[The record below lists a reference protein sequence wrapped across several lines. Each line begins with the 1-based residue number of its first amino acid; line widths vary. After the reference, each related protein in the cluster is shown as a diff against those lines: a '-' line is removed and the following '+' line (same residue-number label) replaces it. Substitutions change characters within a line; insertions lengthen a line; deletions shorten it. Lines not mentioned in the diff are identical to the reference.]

1 MTHPPP
7 LPPPLPVYDTDLFRP
22 TYRRFESPRWRLTI
36 ADMVLCPGYWSPA
49 VLTVGMAALLR
60 TENGET
66 KTWMSMTPLEIE
78 SQELGCRHAAGH
90 VVVMGLGMG
99 WAAANAALNP
109 AVTRVTVVEFDPEV
123 IAAVASCDLIG
134 QLPADAAAKVTILQ
148 GDAYGFVPDAPAD
161 TLLADIW
168 LPLFGA
174 GRDAEVRRMHAN
186 TGGARVYFWGQ
197 EMVIADRAR
206 AAGLPLTAETVA
218 SIVAEMALPLIG
230 PAERSD
236 YPDLIA
242 RAAAKWLKPAAAA

>member
-1 MTHPPP
+1 MTH
-7 LPPPLPVYDTDLFRP
+7 LPPLPVYETDLFRP
-22 TYRRFESPRWRLTI
+22 TYRPFESSRWRLSV
-36 ADMVLCPGYWSPA
+36 AEMVLCPGYWSPPLLA
-49 VLTVGMAALLR
+49 VDMAALLR

-66 KTWMSMTPLEIE
+66 RAWMSMTPMEIE

-123 IAAVASCDLIG
+123 IEAVACCEVIG
-134 QLPADAAAKVTILQ
+134 QLPAEAAAKVTILR
-148 GDAYGFVPDAPAD
+148 GDAYSFIPETPVD

-186 TGGARVYFWGQ
+186 TGGSRVYFWGQ

-218 SIVAEMALPLIG
+218 AIVAKMALPLIG
-230 PAERSD
+230 PAERAD
-236 YPDLIA
+236 YPELIA